1 MSSIGSVSIGE
12 VVLELK
18 GIRKSFKQ
26 GKEDLEVL
34 RSIDFR
40 IFKGESVA
48 LIGPSGAGK
57 STLLNICGLLEG
69 ADTGDILLGGKIC
82 KGLTD
87 EERTTFRRDY
97 IGFVYQNHNLLPEFS
112 AIENVII
119 PQLIAGEKYKLAKER
134 SKNLLMRLG
143 LSSRLKHQP
152 SELSGGEQQRVAIA
166 RSLANKPKLL
176 LADEPTGNLDPQT
189 SEIVFSELIGLVKE
203 TGLSAFIAT
212 HNKDLADRMD
222 RVVKLEEGI
231 LKEESKG

>member
-69 ADTGDILLGGKIC
+69 ADTGDILLGGKVC

-97 IGFVYQNHNLLPEFS
+97 IGFVYQNHNLLY
-112 AIENVII
+112 VL
-119 PQLIAGEKYKLAKER
+119 QKYKR
-134 SKNLLMRLG
+134 NFFHHGHILLQIVPVHLF
-143 LSSRLKHQP
+143 LNINQ
-152 SELSGGEQQRVAIA
+152 V
-166 RSLANKPKLL
+166 LL
-176 LADEPTGNLDPQT
+176 
-189 SEIVFSELIGLVKE
+189 
-203 TGLSAFIAT
+203 
-212 HNKDLADRMD
+212 
-222 RVVKLEEGI
+222 
-231 LKEESKG
+231 